1 MLLSE
6 QLLMQKNE
14 LTYINSRYEKS
25 FDDLRDYK
33 ISPTIHVTQEL
44 LERGVRKWYEKKN
57 RTTEIVDRLENLL
70 NTFGDF

>member
-6 QLLMQKNE
+6 QLQMQKTE
-14 LTYINSRYEKS
+14 LTYINSRYEKC

-44 LERGVRKWYEKKN
+44 LEKEVRKWYEKKN

>member
-6 QLLMQKNE
+6 QLQMHQNE
-14 LTYINSRYEKS
+14 LAYINSRYEKC

-44 LERGVRKWYEKKN
+44 LEREVRKWYEKKS

-70 NTFGDF
+70 NAFGDF

>member
-6 QLLMQKNE
+6 QLLMQKTE
-14 LTYINSRYEKS
+14 LEYINSRYEKC

-33 ISPTIHVTQEL
+33 ISPTLHVTQDL
-44 LERGVRKWYEKKN
+44 LEKEVRKWYEKKN